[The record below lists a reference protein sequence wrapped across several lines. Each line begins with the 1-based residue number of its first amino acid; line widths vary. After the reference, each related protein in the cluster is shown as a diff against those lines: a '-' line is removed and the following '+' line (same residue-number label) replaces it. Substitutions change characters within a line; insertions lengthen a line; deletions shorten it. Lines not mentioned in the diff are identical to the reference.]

1 MVFGRAFQRSFNQ
14 RCISNQNYTQT
25 ALDNYMYQSINPY
38 SEEVFQTFEEHSTG
52 QLEELL
58 AQSHATYINDW
69 RQRSMDDRA
78 GIITKASKL
87 LLERR
92 DEFARI
98 ATLEMGKLFLEAKQE
113 VELCAEILA
122 YYAQNAPAML
132 APRSI
137 DVAQGDAWVETAP
150 LGIIFCI
157 EPWNFPYYQLARV
170 AGPNLMAGNTV
181 IVKHAP
187 NVPQCALAFERLF
200 LDAGA
205 PPGAYTNVFISN
217 EQAATV
223 IADGRVRGVA
233 LTGSE
238 RAGSAVASEAG
249 AVLKKSTMELGGSDA
264 FIVLDD
270 ADLDLAVRLGVSGR
284 MMNSGQV
291 CDGSKRFILLSSVA
305 DVFIERFQAA
315 VEKLVPGDPLDARTT
330 LAPLCS
336 KPALNNALAQIDA
349 AVQAGAKI
357 AFGGKRIGSSGYFLQ
372 PTALVDVTPENPAF
386 YQEFFCPVA
395 QFFRVESEEEA
406 IALANDSRYGLG
418 GTIVSKDVVRAKQ
431 IASKIET
438 GMVFINA
445 PAASAPYLPFGGIKN
460 SGYGR
465 ELSDLG
471 INEFVNKKLIRAK

>member
-1 MVFGRAFQRSFNQ
+1 
-14 RCISNQNYTQT
+14 
-25 ALDNYMYQSINPY
+25 MYQSINPY
-38 SEEVFQTFEEHSTG
+38 SEEVLQTFEEHSARN
-52 QLEELL
+52 LEDLL
-58 AQSHATYINDW
+58 AQSHSAFTSDW
-69 RQRSMDDRA
+69 SKRSIDDRA
-78 GIITKASKL
+78 GVIAKASKIL
-87 LLERR
+87 LNRR
-92 DEFARI
+92 DAFARI
-98 ATLEMGKLFLEAKQE
+98 ATLEMGKLFVEAQRE
-113 VELCAEILA
+113 VELCVEILA
-122 YYAQNAPAML
+122 YYAQNAHAML

-137 DVAQGDAWVETAP
+137 NVAEGDARVETAA

-187 NVPQCALAFERLF
+187 SVPQCALAFEQLF

-205 PPGAYTNVFISN
+205 PAGAYTNVFISN

-223 IADGRVRGVA
+223 IADRRVKGVA

-249 AVLKKSTMELGGSDA
+249 ALLKKSTMELGGSDA
-264 FIVLDD
+264 FMVFAD
-270 ADLDLAVRLGVSGR
+270 ADLDLAVKLGVSGR

-291 CDGSKRFILLSSVA
+291 CDGSKRFILHNSIA
-305 DVFIERFQAA
+305 EVFIDRFQAA
-315 VEKLVPGDPLDARTT
+315 VEKLVPGNPLDEATT

-336 KPALNNALAQIDA
+336 EPALNNALTQINA

-357 AFGGKRIGSSGYFLQ
+357 AFGGKRIGSTGYFLE
-372 PTALVDVTPENPAF
+372 PTGLLDVSPDNPAY

-395 QFFRVESEEEA
+395 QFFRFETEEEA
-406 IALANDSRYGLG
+406 IDLANDSRYGLG
-418 GTIVSKDVVRAKQ
+418 GTIISKDVDRAKHL
-431 IASKIET
+431 ASQMET

-445 PAASAPYLPFGGIKN
+445 PAASAPNLPFGGVKN